1 MHKLIKFQWCT
12 TRKNLSPT
20 IGAERKH
27 SPSNTPWTCIR
38 AGHTYCNHSWSNIP
52 ILHWKWGMS
61 NLRFRRERSQAVNE
75 GSLKQV
81 MLWVEHREPLNDGMA
96 QKQYSNHSKHRNPN
110 VPPSS
115 SSTHPAWTGKIFKRW
130 LCSPFQCR
138 TPILISPFETNH
150 LATSICSI
158 RTVFA

>member
-1 MHKLIKFQWCT
+1 MHKKIKFQWCT

-20 IGAERKH
+20 IGAKRKH
-27 SPSNTPWTCIR
+27 SPSNTPWACIR
-38 AGHTYCNHSWSNIP
+38 AGHIYCNHSWSNIP
-52 ILHWKWGMS
+52 ILHWKKVCRISDFDM
-61 NLRFRRERSQAVNE
+61 ND
-75 GSLKQV
+75 LKQV

-115 SSTHPAWTGKIFKRW
+115 SSTHPAARTRKIFKRW